1 MQGAMMV
8 NRLINKVVN
17 RTSIFLTM
25 SLFPFLAFADSPILI
40 TGQITSAKQQ
50 VITAPKT
57 SRWQIQVQWMLEE
70 GKVAQEGDLVTVFDS
85 GSIQTQIQ
93 QDEERLESELLVLEK
108 QTLDL
113 EQAVIEAKG
122 NLDVAILEV
131 KKARIEAEIT
141 SAEVSQYDKGQYQVT
156 LERALFNKIKAEQTY
171 EVKKQEQITGLE
183 KQNIEILKLKENIS
197 YQQAML
203 EKVAVKAKFSGPVTH
218 MMHPWNGQKIA
229 PGSMVQASMNV
240 MLVQGQDSFEVEA
253 WLHEIDANKVALG
266 DKATLT
272 LDAFSDSSYPGK
284 VSYVASQSEKK
295 EEWSDSAYYLIKIT
309 FDKQPEQTLLPGM
322 SVRVLVNKETANDK

>member
-1 MQGAMMV
+1 MQGASMKI
-8 NRLINKVVN
+8 RLKKSVLVLQ
-17 RTSIFLTM
+17 TLLLTM
-25 SLFPFLAFADSPILI
+25 LVMPHLVLANSPLLI
-40 TGQITSAKQQ
+40 SGQITSAKQQ
-50 VITAPKT
+50 VVTAPKT

-70 GKVAQEGDLVTVFDS
+70 GKVAEEGDLVAVFDS

-93 QDEERLESELLVLEK
+93 QDEEKLESELLVLEK

-131 KKARIEAEIT
+131 EKAKIEANIT

-171 EVKKQEQITGLE
+171 EVKKQEQITGVE
-183 KQNIEILKLKENIS
+183 KQNIEVIKLKENIS
-197 YQQAML
+197 YQEVML
-203 EKVAVKAKFSGPVTH
+203 DKVAVKADFSGPVTH
-218 MMHPWNGQKIA
+218 MMHPWNGQKIS
-229 PGSMVQASMNV
+229 PGTMVQASMNV

-266 DKATLT
+266 DQALLT
-272 LDAFSDSSYPGK
+272 LDAFSDKSYPGK
-284 VSYVASQSEKK
+284 VSYIASQSEKK
-295 EEWSDSAYYLIKIT
+295 EEWSDSAYYSIKIT
-309 FDKQPEQTLLPGM
+309 FDKQPGQTLLPGM
-322 SVRVLVNKETANDK
+322 SVRVLVNKDQVNDI